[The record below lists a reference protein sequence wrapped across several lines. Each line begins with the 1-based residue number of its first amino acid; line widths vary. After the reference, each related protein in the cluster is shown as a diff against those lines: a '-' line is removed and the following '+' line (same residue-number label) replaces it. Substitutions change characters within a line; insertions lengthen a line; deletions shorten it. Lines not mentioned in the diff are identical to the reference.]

1 MNVHASRE
9 KTGPSLGFC
18 FSSLFMMTSG
28 PRTRVERRSE
38 PSDLFD
44 PDPMAWKR
52 APWEATLKPVA
63 TAKGIPLPSQCGTDG
78 TKVCATLVGFLLD
91 VFSVPRAHALGKSS
105 VQNPPP
111 QALGALWKEPPSLLR
126 WPRSRCVKHSKSYF
140 GHREMA
146 VCHLTL
152 SEPRHCD
159 ECVQLR
165 NRLQSKCHWPFQTQA
180 PGL

>member
-105 VQNPPP
+105 VQNPPRT
-111 QALGALWKEPPSLLR
+111 GAWCSLERTSKSFEVAPEQVRETQQELLR
-126 WPRSRCVKHSKSYF
+126 AQRDGRVPPDSVR
-140 GHREMA
+140 
-146 VCHLTL
+146 
-152 SEPRHCD
+152 
-159 ECVQLR
+159 
-165 NRLQSKCHWPFQTQA
+165 A
-180 PGL
+180 PAL